1 MNCSNESDLTQNLQ
15 TVEDLLNLSRTSLLT
30 PSEFELGMKTLET
43 IRERL
48 DVLKWETGELDKGV
62 LPSRQILLKR
72 LQDITIREGDPP
84 TVTFPAVS

>member
-30 PSEFELGMKTLET
+30 PTEFELGMKMLET

-62 LPSRQILLKR
+62 SPSRQILLKR